1 MICVQPA
8 IVRLASG
15 EKSVV
20 GYSVGE
26 LVCAAEDYEH
36 HVQDQSTELPLPDS
50 QNSAACQLL

>member
-1 MICVQPA
+1 MICAPPV

-15 EKSVV
+15 EQRVV
-20 GYSVGE
+20 VYSVGE
-26 LVCAAEDYEH
+26 LRSAAEDYEH

>member
-1 MICVQPA
+1 MICALPT

-15 EKSVV
+15 EESVV
-20 GYSVGE
+20 VYSVGE
-26 LVCAAEDYEH
+26 LGSAAEDFEH

>member
-1 MICVQPA
+1 M
-8 IVRLASG
+8 RLVSV
-15 EKSVV
+15 EESVV

>member
-1 MICVQPA
+1 MNCALPV
-8 IVRLASG
+8 IVWLASG
-15 EKSVV
+15 EQSMV

-26 LVCAAEDYEH
+26 LGSAAEDCEH